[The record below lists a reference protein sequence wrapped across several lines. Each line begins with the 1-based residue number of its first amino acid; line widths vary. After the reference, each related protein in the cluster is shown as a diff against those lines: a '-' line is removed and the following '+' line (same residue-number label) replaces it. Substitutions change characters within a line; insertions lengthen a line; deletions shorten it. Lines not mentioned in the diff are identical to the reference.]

1 MTRKEKINYIK
12 MKKEAFSLIYNNKKA
27 DQVLTHLNNDE
38 LDKISDKELDQIY
51 HKAMSFN
58 LMYNVAI
65 GA

>member
-38 LDKISDKELDQIY
+38 LNKISDKELDQIY

>member
-1 MTRKEKINYIK
+1 

-27 DQVLTHLNNDE
+27 DQVLTNLNNNE
-38 LDKISDKELDQIY
+38 LNKISDKELNQIY

-58 LMYNVAI
+58 LMYNSSI

>member
-38 LDKISDKELDQIY
+38 LNKISDKELNQIY

-58 LMYNVAI
+58 LMYNSAI